1 VRPLLLQVL
10 WQPAGVQNWR
20 ALTMLQKTDL
30 PPRLALAPQSLQRP
44 HEQPHADDAHVP
56 LEQLGSSPAL
66 AETFDAAIADESRS
80 RSL

>member
-1 VRPLLLQVL
+1 MSVRPLLLQVL

-20 ALTMLQKTDL
+20 ALTMLQKTAL
-30 PPRLALAPQSLQRP
+30 PPRLALAPQSLQRL

-66 AETFDAAIADESRS
+66 AETFDIMLRS
-80 RSL
+80 QLTS